1 MNSITLYGH
10 ITTDTIFDGDITYK
24 SVGGIGNVW
33 FMLSKIC
40 KNYQIN
46 IEPTNIGEALILV
59 NKEKAERSSIANL
72 NQIERNPIIKDSKW
86 SHILYVNELDN
97 LSYFKNIRDKS
108 DIVSIDICKGKP
120 FNQTSILKYVDY
132 FFISDEDLFMDI
144 NELAKKVKGWV
155 ILHHKGG
162 STCVSKE
169 KTFDISTPVIDNINV
184 LGAGDMFAAATIN
197 CILNTVDKSNLQNN
211 IKEAHSITS
220 KILAEINEKN

>member
-1 MNSITLYGH
+1 
-10 ITTDTIFDGDITYK
+10 
-24 SVGGIGNVW
+24 
-33 FMLSKIC
+33 
-40 KNYQIN
+40 
-46 IEPTNIGEALILV
+46 
-59 NKEKAERSSIANL
+59 
-72 NQIERNPIIKDSKW
+72 
-86 SHILYVNELDN
+86 
-97 LSYFKNIRDKS
+97 
-108 DIVSIDICKGKP
+108 
-120 FNQTSILKYVDY
+120 
-132 FFISDEDLFMDI
+132 MDI

-162 STCVSKE
+162 STCISKE